1 MNAPPHRNQSKP
13 PKSKPDQTRYP
24 LNKSKNRKKTK
35 MPSILE
41 DPRNKTPAPQSSLQA
56 AHLTPRKTITRTRHH
71 PQDASQKTNT
81 DTVTNITLY
90 PVAHGAK
97 SLPADLVRFLHG
109 EFAAE
114 IERGSTYPMEAPL
127 GAEQFAEY
135 WFGTF
140 AVVAVLDGESES
152 ESEGER
158 EGLVEGRDWE
168 RVCLGTFYIKPNY
181 PGSWSLFTRILDGR
195 MNE

>member
-1 MNAPPHRNQSKP
+1 M
-13 PKSKPDQTRYP
+13 
-24 LNKSKNRKKTK
+24 
-35 MPSILE
+35 
-41 DPRNKTPAPQSSLQA
+41 
-56 AHLTPRKTITRTRHH
+56 
-71 PQDASQKTNT
+71 
-81 DTVTNITLY
+81 Y

-114 IERGSTYPMEAPL
+114 IERGSTYPMETPM
-127 GAEQFAEY
+127 GVEQFAEY

-140 AVVAVLDGESES
+140 AVVAVLDGEG
-152 ESEGER
+152 EGEG

-181 PGSWSLFTRILDGR
+181 PGSWSLY
-195 MNE
+195 